1 MTDEERELEVES
13 SSTVIMSQ
21 ELVVY
26 AGTPVI
32 TSPSQPLMDPKFL
45 KQDTP
50 MPLLNYNTGN
60 AAFCIDALLQHD
72 QLMTARQRI
81 KKEQE
86 NGKSVQDKIAA
97 SKRVTAGMLVKSGS
111 HRLGQTVFDVVKER
125 TQQKAD
131 ALRTKIK
138 KVN

>member
-45 KQDTP
+45 KRDTP

-60 AAFCIDALLQHD
+60 AVFCIDSLVQHN

-81 KKEQE
+81 KK
-86 NGKSVQDKIAA
+86 
-97 SKRVTAGMLVKSGS
+97 
-111 HRLGQTVFDVVKER
+111 
-125 TQQKAD
+125 
-131 ALRTKIK
+131 
-138 KVN
+138 